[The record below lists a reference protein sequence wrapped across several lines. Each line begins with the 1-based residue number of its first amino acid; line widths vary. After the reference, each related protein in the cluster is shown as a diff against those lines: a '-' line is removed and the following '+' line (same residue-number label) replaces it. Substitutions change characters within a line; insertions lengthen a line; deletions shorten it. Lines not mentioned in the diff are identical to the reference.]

1 MPYHDFHIIESTLR
15 EGEQFSTGTFNTE
28 QKLRIAHLLNDFGVE
43 FIEMTSPV
51 ASPQSEKDIRT
62 LVNENLD
69 AKILTH
75 IRCNKQD
82 AEVALQTGVDGLDI
96 VIGTSPQLMEHSH
109 GKSIR
114 QIIDMAEEVLTYVRE
129 QRPEVIL
136 RFSTEDSFR
145 SSKTD
150 VFTVYLAISNREYK
164 GRRIVDRFGV
174 ADTVGVARPTQVYKI
189 VTNLVEL
196 TGVPVEFHGHN
207 DSGCAI
213 ANAAAALE
221 GGATHIDTTI
231 LGIGERNGITSLGG
245 LIARIY
251 TIDRAYLA
259 KYNLELLPEIDA
271 LIADY
276 CNIDIPFSNPITGSS
291 AFMHKAGIHAKAV
304 LANPETYEVIRPE
317 DFGLTRSTP
326 IGHRLTGWNAIA
338 DRAKTLGLGHLDK
351 DTLREVTAEVKRLA
365 DDHPLTLDEVDDLLQ
380 AAAGQAEASEMEA
393 AVD

>member
-1 MPYHDFHIIESTLR
+1 MPYDDFHIIESTLR
-15 EGEQFSTGTFNTE
+15 EGEQFSTGSFNPD
-28 QKLRIAHLLNDFGVE
+28 QKRRIAHLLDEFGVE

-51 ASPQSEKDIRT
+51 ASPQSEKDIRM
-62 LVNENLD
+62 LVDENLN
-69 AKILTH
+69 AKTLTH

-114 QIIDMAEEVLTYVRE
+114 QIIDMAEDVLTHVRE
-129 QRPEVIL
+129 QRPDMIL

-145 SSKTD
+145 SRKAD

-164 GRRIVDRFGV
+164 GRPLVDRFGV

-189 VTNLVEL
+189 VQNLVEM
-196 TGVPVEFHGHN
+196 THTAVEFHGHN

-251 TIDRAYLA
+251 TIDKANLD
-259 KYNLELLPEIDA
+259 KYNLEVLPRLDA

-276 CNIDIPFSNPITGSS
+276 CNVDIPFSNPITGSS

-304 LANPETYEVIRPE
+304 LANPETYEIIRPE

-338 DRAKTLGLGHLDK
+338 DRARTLGLAHLDK
-351 DTLREVTAEVKRLA
+351 TALREVTAEVKRLA
-365 DDHPLTLDEVDDLLQ
+365 DDHPLSLEEVDTLLYQ
-380 AAAGQAEASEMEA
+380 AAKKDHQSVTEA
-393 AVD
+393 ATD

>member
-1 MPYHDFHIIESTLR
+1 MPYDDFHIIESTLR

-28 QKLRIAHLLNDFGVE
+28 QKKRIAHLLDQFGVE

-62 LVNENLD
+62 LVGDNLN

-109 GKSIR
+109 GKDIR
-114 QIIDMAEEVLTYVRE
+114 QIIDMAEDVLTYVRE
-129 QRPEVIL
+129 QRPDIIL

-145 SSKTD
+145 SRKAD
-150 VFTVYLAISNREYK
+150 VFTVYLAISNREFN
-164 GRRIVDRFGV
+164 GRPLVDRFGV

-189 VTNLVEL
+189 VTNLVEM
-196 TGVPVEFHGHN
+196 TNTAVEFHGHN

-251 TIDRAYLA
+251 TVDRAYLD
-259 KYNLELLPEIDA
+259 KYDLTILPQLDA

-304 LANPETYEVIRPE
+304 LANPETYEVIAPE

-338 DRAKTLGLGHLDK
+338 DRAKTLGLEHLDK
-351 DTLREVTAEVKRLA
+351 TVLREVTAEVKRLA
-365 DDHPLTLDEVDDLLQ
+365 DDHPLTLDEVDELLF
-380 AAAGQAEASEMEA
+380 AASQGVGRSEVEA
-393 AVD
+393 ASD